1 VEPQAPGPDPLEP
14 PAAEP
19 SPVEP
24 PAAEREPQPA
34 EPAPHP
40 SGLASDEARAALD
53 SMLDSLGSA
62 HHRPYS
68 RG

>member
-1 VEPQAPGPDPLEP
+1 VEP
-14 PAAEP
+14 PAPEP
-19 SPVEP
+19 NPVEP
-24 PAAEREPQPA
+24 PAAEAVSQPAEPPPQPA
-34 EPAPHP
+34 EPQPHP
-40 SGLASDEARAALD
+40 SAIASDEARAALD